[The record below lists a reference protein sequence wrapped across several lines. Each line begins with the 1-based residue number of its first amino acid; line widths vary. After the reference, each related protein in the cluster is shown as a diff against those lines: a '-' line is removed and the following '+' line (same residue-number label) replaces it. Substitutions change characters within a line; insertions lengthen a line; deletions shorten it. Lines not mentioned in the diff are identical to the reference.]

1 MPHRTAT
8 RPHARIRQARTKAK
22 LSQSQ
27 LAASLKVHRS
37 AVSQWESPT
46 GALPTVENLI
56 KLARLTQVQM
66 EWLATGR
73 GSMRYEQHE
82 DDVVTLPHDHILY
95 EHDEVAVLKTYR
107 GLKSTHKKVVL
118 DLLKILAR

>member
-1 MPHRTAT
+1 MPHRLST

-27 LAASLKVHRS
+27 LAVGLKVHRS

-46 GALPTVENLI
+46 GASPTIENLI
-56 KLARLTQVQM
+56 KLARLTQVQI

-73 GSMRYEQHE
+73 GSMRYEPHE
-82 DDVVTLPHDHILY
+82 DDAVSLPHEHILY

-107 GLKSTHKKVVL
+107 GLKARHKKVVL